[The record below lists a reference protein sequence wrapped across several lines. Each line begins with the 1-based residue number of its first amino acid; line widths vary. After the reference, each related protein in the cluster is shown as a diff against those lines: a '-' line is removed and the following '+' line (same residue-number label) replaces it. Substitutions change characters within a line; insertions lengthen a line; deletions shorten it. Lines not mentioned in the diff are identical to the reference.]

1 MPLRRASIGHRMTA
15 RAGPDLAGCGPR
27 HSATRVNGW
36 RSGFVFGVCLVVFG
50 FASTNYVRRLD
61 RYRHRSRYRWVVVRH
76 PLRHGPT
83 PALRSTLNHA
93 QASLLALLSA
103 VRAARSN
110 PRPPAAAH
118 PPLTR
123 ARRPPASARTRREE
137 REKARLRVIEAQGWR
152 GRGCGRRT
160 GGPAWDHAQRV
171 PYHHPV
177 RAARSN
183 PRPPTAAHALAR
195 APVARLRERAR
206 PRAMRRPSP
215 ACDRSR
221 RADALSSLRCGPP
234 IQTLARPPPPAP
246 SRARLCGAAA
256 RSNPRPPA
264 AAHPPRARA
273 RRPPASARTPAS
285 NAPPVARLHAR
296 KSRR

>member
-1 MPLRRASIGHRMTA
+1 MVPRRPS
-15 RAGPDLAGCGPR
+15 GPR
-27 HSATRVNGW
+27 PRHA
-36 RSGFVFGVCLVVFG
+36 C
-50 FASTNYVRRLD
+50 ALD
-61 RYRHRSRYRWVVVRH
+61 
-76 PLRHGPT
+76 
-83 PALRSTLNHA
+83 HA
-93 QASLLALLSA
+93 QASLLPLLCGAGRPFKPSP
-103 VRAARSN
+103 AR
-110 PRPPAAAH
+110 
-118 PPLTR
+118 
-123 ARRPPASARTRREE
+123 RRPPPSRARPSPAC
-137 REKARLRVIEAQGWR
+137 ARA
-152 GRGCGRRT
+152 
-160 GGPAWDHAQRV
+160 HAQRGEGEGSPASDRGARV
-171 PYHHPV
+171 ARAWV
-177 RAARSN
+177 RAEDRRAGVGQCAAGALPPPGAGRPFKPSPAHRR
-183 PRPPTAAHALAR
+183 PRPRAR
-195 APVARLRERAR
+195 ARPVARLRERTR
-206 PRAMRRPSP
+206 PRAMRRPPP